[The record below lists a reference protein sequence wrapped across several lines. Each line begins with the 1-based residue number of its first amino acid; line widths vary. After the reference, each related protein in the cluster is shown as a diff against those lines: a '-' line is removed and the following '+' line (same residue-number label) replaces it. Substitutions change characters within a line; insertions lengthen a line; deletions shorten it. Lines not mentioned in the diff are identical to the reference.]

1 MLEKT
6 KRGTR
11 NVWEHNKLY
20 TRETANVTI
29 LHKSSL
35 LCTQADISLIMI
47 LPLLHGYNKELR
59 FRCKALPILNTLL
72 LCNFF
77 PALKQWP

>member
-1 MLEKT
+1 V
-6 KRGTR
+6 R
-11 NVWEHNKLY
+11 EHNKLY
-20 TRETANVTI
+20 TCETANVTI

-35 LCTQADISLIMI
+35 LCTQTDISLIMI
-47 LPLLHGYNKELR
+47 LSLLHGCNKELH

-77 PALKQWP
+77 PAFKQWP